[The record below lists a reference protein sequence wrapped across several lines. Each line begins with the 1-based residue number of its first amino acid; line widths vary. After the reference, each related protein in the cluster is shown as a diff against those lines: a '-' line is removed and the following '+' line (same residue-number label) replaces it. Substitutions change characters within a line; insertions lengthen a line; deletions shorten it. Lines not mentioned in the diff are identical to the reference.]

1 MVKCIIGK
9 PDDPWC
15 ELDITEEDVED
26 AKKSIEIVQEKLCEV
41 IQLPPISVENCHE
54 REDGD
59 LHWDEIS
66 FEEEVNGKYWH
77 AVIIALH
84 HIRQSFIKRQR
95 KAKHL
100 DWYLTMKKNSDKRN
114 PKYYV

>member
-1 MVKCIIGK
+1 MGSLFTVSEIMVKCIIGK

-15 ELDITEEDVED
+15 EVDITEEDVED

-84 HIRQSFIKRQR
+84 TSARASLSVSARPSI
-95 KAKHL
+95 
-100 DWYLTMKKNSDKRN
+100 
-114 PKYYV
+114 